1 VSVQTLVHVATASD
15 PWWERMFSFDNY
27 GALLALVHNSLL
39 AGAVLGLVGGLVGV
53 FVMQR
58 DMAFAVHGI
67 SELSFAG
74 AAAAL
79 LFGLDVAAGSVAGSL
94 LAAIVIGLLGSRAR
108 DRSSIIGV
116 LMPFGLGLGVLF
128 LALYPGRAANKFGL
142 LTGQIVAVDDTR
154 LSWLLSISAV
164 VVVSL
169 LVIWRP
175 LTFASVDPDV
185 AAARGVPT
193 RALSL
198 VFMLLLGLAVALAV
212 QVVGAL
218 LVLSLL
224 ITPAAA
230 ATRVSASPL
239 VVPLLSVLFAVVSAV
254 GGILLALGG
263 NVPISPYV
271 TTISFVIYVVC
282 RVVGRRRSRRGWV
295 HRPASGT
302 PGARTEEAAEPVV

>member
-1 VSVQTLVHVATASD
+1 MSWDAVINFDDYSRLLPLVT
-15 PWWERMFSFDNY
+15 
-27 GALLALVHNSLL
+27 NSLW
-39 AGAVLGLVGGLVGV
+39 AAAALGLVGGLVGV
-53 FVMQR
+53 LVTAR

-79 LFGLDVAAGSVAGSL
+79 LVGVDVVLGSVVGSL
-94 LAAIVIGLLGSRAR
+94 LAAVLIGLLGVRAR
-108 DRSSIIGV
+108 DRNSIIGV

-128 LALYPGRAANKFGL
+128 LALYPGRSANKFGL
-142 LTGQIVAVDDTR
+142 LTGQVVAVDDPQ
-154 LSWLLSISAV
+154 LLTMLATAAV
-164 VVVSL
+164 VLAALAVV
-169 LVIWRP
+169 WRP
-175 LTFASVDPDV
+175 LLFASVDPAG
-185 AAARGVPT
+185 AAARGVPV

-198 VFMLLLGLAVALAV
+198 VFMVVLGLSVAMAV

-239 VVPLLSVLFAVVSAV
+239 WVPVLSVAFAVTSAV

-263 NVPISPYV
+263 TVPISPFV
-271 TTISFVIYVVC
+271 TTISFAIYVVC
-282 RVVGRRRSRRGWV
+282 RVVGARRGRRGWTRR
-295 HRPASGT
+295 RPT
-302 PGARTEEAAEPVV
+302 PAPAAAEQPAGLAGSPV